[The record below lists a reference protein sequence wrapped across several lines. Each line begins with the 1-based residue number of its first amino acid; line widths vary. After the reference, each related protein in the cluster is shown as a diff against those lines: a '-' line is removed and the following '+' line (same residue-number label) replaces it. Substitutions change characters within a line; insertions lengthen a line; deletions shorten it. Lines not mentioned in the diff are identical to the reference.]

1 MALNAQILLSILA
14 HESSSGDI
22 SQTLRATPAS
32 YSLTLGNGTGA
43 NQAQVVWSDAG
54 ALSSNVPISLNSLS
68 DDRGT
73 VAFSSIKLLFLRNTG
88 AADVVVSTDSLGEPE
103 NWSGGPVKGGA
114 PDAVTVPP
122 GGVWIA
128 TNPSASGWAVG
139 SADDYAIGLSADAA
153 TSYEIILIGEGT
165 VT

>member
-1 MALNAQILLSILA
+1 MSLDAQILLSILA
-14 HESSSGDI
+14 HESSSEDI
-22 SQTLRATPAS
+22 SRTLRVTPAS
-32 YSLTLGNGTGA
+32 YSLSLGNGTGA
-43 NQAQVVWSDAG
+43 NQAQVVWSDSRT
-54 ALSSNVPISLNSLS
+54 LSSAETLSLNNLT

-88 AADVVVSTDSLGEPE
+88 AADVVVSTDATGEPE
-103 NWSGGPVKGGA
+103 NWSSGPAKGGT

-122 GGVWIA
+122 GGAWIA

-139 SADDYAIGLSADAA
+139 SADDYAIGLVADAA
-153 TSYEIILIGEGT
+153 TSYDIILIGEGT